1 MIKLI
6 REGSKKYPWMLKIIM
21 LIIGVTFV
29 IGMGWFGFDNAQQP
43 NVVAAVGPYTVDAR
57 EFRNAYT
64 RTYDAYKDQIEQ
76 EEMTEDDLKL
86 GVVNSLVGGKLWLVV
101 AEDLDIAVHPDELRA
116 AIMKR
121 EEFQKDGIFDPK
133 LYHRLLAGNKT
144 SPAAFERELTENLI
158 AQKVRLI
165 VQDAVTL
172 NPAEMEEVN
181 ELIARQTAGM
191 NDEKEIET
199 FTTGIRLELL
209 MQKRQ
214 LALEA
219 FQTAMRR
226 HHTADVEIYKE
237 FL

>member
-57 EFRNAYT
+57 DFRNAYN
-64 RTYDAYKDQIEQ
+64 RTYDAYKEQLEQ

-86 GVVNSLVGGKLWLVV
+86 GVVNSLVGRKLWLVV

-116 AIMKR
+116 AIIKR
-121 EEFQKDGIFDPK
+121 EEFQRDGIFDPQV
-133 LYHRLLAGNKT
+133 YHRLLTTNGT
-144 SPAAFERELTENLI
+144 SPAAFEKELTKDLLT
-158 AQKVRLI
+158 QKLQLI
-165 VQDAVTL
+165 VQDVVTL

-181 ELIARQTAGM
+181 ELVARQTAGLD
-191 NDEKEIET
+191 DEKEIDT
-199 FTTGIRLELL
+199 FTAGIRLELL

-219 FQTAMRR
+219 FQAAMRR

>member
-43 NVVAAVGPYTVDAR
+43 NVVAAVGPYTVEARDFRDAY
-57 EFRNAYT
+57 N

-86 GVVNSLVGGKLWLVV
+86 GVVNSLVGRKLWLVV

-116 AIMKR
+116 AIIKR
-121 EEFQKDGIFDPK
+121 EEFQRDGIFDPQV
-133 LYHRLLAGNKT
+133 YHRFLAANGT
-144 SPAAFERELTENLI
+144 SPAAFERELTKDLMT
-158 AQKVRLI
+158 QKMQLI
-165 VQDAVTL
+165 VQDVVTL
-172 NPAEMEEVN
+172 NPTEMEEVN
-181 ELIARQTAGM
+181 ELVARQTAGM
-191 NDEKEIET
+191 DDEKEIET
-199 FTTGIRLELL
+199 FTAGIRLELL

-219 FQTAMRR
+219 FQAAMRR

>member
-57 EFRNAYT
+57 DFRDAYN

-86 GVVNSLVGGKLWLVV
+86 GVVNSLVGRKLWLVV

-116 AIMKR
+116 AIIKR
-121 EEFQKDGIFDPK
+121 EEFQRDGIFDPK
-133 LYHRLLAGNKT
+133 VYHRLLAANGT
-144 SPAAFERELTENLI
+144 SPAAFERELTKDLMT
-158 AQKVRLI
+158 QKMQLI
-165 VQDAVTL
+165 VQDVVTL

-181 ELIARQTAGM
+181 ELVARQTAGM
-191 NDEKEIET
+191 DDEKEIET
-199 FTTGIRLELL
+199 FTAGIRLELL

-219 FQTAMRR
+219 FQAAMRR

>member
-57 EFRNAYT
+57 DFRNAYN
-64 RTYDAYKDQIEQ
+64 RTYDAYKEQLEQ

-86 GVVNSLVGGKLWLVV
+86 GVVNSLVGRKLWLVV

-116 AIMKR
+116 AIIKR
-121 EEFQKDGIFDPK
+121 EEGQRDGIFDPQV
-133 LYHRLLAGNKT
+133 YHRLLTANGT
-144 SPAAFERELTENLI
+144 SPAAFEKELTKDLLT
-158 AQKVRLI
+158 QKVQLI
-165 VQDAVTL
+165 VQDVVTL

-181 ELIARQTAGM
+181 ELVARQTAGLD
-191 NDEKEIET
+191 DEKEIDT
-199 FTTGIRLELL
+199 FTAGIRLELL

-219 FQTAMRR
+219 FQAAMRR

>member
-21 LIIGVTFV
+21 LVIGVTFV
-29 IGMGWFGFDNAQQP
+29 IGMGWFGFDNMQQP
-43 NVVAAVGPYTVDAR
+43 NVVVAVGPYTVDAR
-57 EFRNAYT
+57 EFRNAYNG
-64 RTYDAYKDQIEQ
+64 TYDAYKDQIEQ

-86 GVVNSLVGGKLWLVV
+86 GVVNQLVGGKLWLVV
-101 AEDLDIAVHPDELRA
+101 AEELDLDVHPDELRNV
-116 AIMKR
+116 IMER

-133 LYHRLLAGNKT
+133 VYHRLMARSKN

-158 AQKVRLI
+158 AQKLRLI

-181 ELIARQTAGM
+181 ELVARQTAGM
-191 NDEKEIET
+191 DDEQEIET

-219 FQTAMRR
+219 FQAAMRR

>member
-6 REGSKKYPWMLKIIM
+6 REGSRKYPWILKIIM
-21 LIIGVTFV
+21 LVIGVTFV
-29 IGMGWFGFDNAQQP
+29 IGMGWFGFDNIQQP
-43 NVVAAVGPYTVDAR
+43 NVVATVGPYTVDAR
-57 EFRNAYT
+57 EFRDAYN

-101 AEDLDIAVHPDELRA
+101 AEELDVAVHPDELRNV
-116 AIMKR
+116 IMER

-133 LYHRLLAGNKT
+133 VYHRLMAGPRN
-144 SPAAFERELTENLI
+144 SPAVFERELTKDLI

-181 ELIARQTAGM
+181 ELVARQTAGM
-191 NDEKEIET
+191 DDEKEIET

-219 FQTAMRR
+219 FETAMRR

>member
-57 EFRNAYT
+57 DFRNAYN
-64 RTYDAYKDQIEQ
+64 RTYDAYKEQLEQ

-86 GVVNSLVGGKLWLVV
+86 GVVNSLVGRKLWLVV

-116 AIMKR
+116 AIIKR
-121 EEFQKDGIFDPK
+121 EEFQRDGIFDPQV
-133 LYHRLLAGNKT
+133 YHRLLTANGT
-144 SPAAFERELTENLI
+144 SPAAFEKELTKDLLT
-158 AQKVRLI
+158 QKVQLI
-165 VQDAVTL
+165 VQDVVTL

-181 ELIARQTAGM
+181 ELVARQTAGLD
-191 NDEKEIET
+191 DEKEIDT
-199 FTTGIRLELL
+199 FTAGIRLELL

-219 FQTAMRR
+219 FQAAMRR

>member
-6 REGSKKYPWMLKIIM
+6 REGSKKYPWVLKIIM
-21 LIIGVTFV
+21 LVIGVTFV

-57 EFRNAYT
+57 EFRDVYN

-86 GVVNSLVGGKLWLVV
+86 GVVNSLVARKLWLVV
-101 AEDLDIAVHPDELRA
+101 AEELNIAVHPDELREI
-116 AIMKR
+116 IMQR

-133 LYHRLLAGNKT
+133 VYHRLMAANRT
-144 SPAAFERELTENLI
+144 SPAAFEKGLTEDLI

-165 VQDAVTL
+165 VQDVATL

-181 ELIARQTAGM
+181 ELVARQTVGM
-191 NDEKEIET
+191 DDEKEIET
-199 FTTGIRLELL
+199 LTAGIRLEFL

-219 FQTAMRR
+219 FQAAMRR